1 MSETVAPS
9 LSTFQ
14 ADYLF
19 QKYEQPHHARPH
31 LNQGS
36 TETSVAQQL
45 NEYYSVSEILDFLI
59 TNPQYEKITLQF
71 PDHLVMDSAY
81 ILKDIQAYFT
91 SAEDNKRQF
100 WILADTAYS
109 SCCVDEVAAEHV
121 KGDLV
126 IHFGDACL
134 NSVQKLP
141 VAYSFGK
148 PKLSQDVAVQFEK
161 RFPDKND
168 KVCLMSD
175 SSHCYLLPELSSK
188 LKENGY
194 TNVIYTGIPKDIVPE
209 GSFVANF
216 LQNDKIGSTKTKIGR
231 NRVVF
236 SEHEVTQEELQQ
248 DYTLFHIT
256 TPADPHLLFLT
267 TSFANVVLY
276 DPSSMETFE
285 GPFPSMMKRYKF
297 MHVARTAGTIGIL
310 VNTLSLKN
318 TKETINALT
327 KLIKSHD
334 KKSYLFVVGKPNV
347 AKLAN
352 FESIDVWCILG
363 CPQSGIIVDQYNE
376 FYKPVITPYELQL
389 SLQYDVTWTGKW
401 VTQFEDV
408 LKEID
413 GDMEADEN
421 DTIKE
426 DADLKEKSG
435 STHNDQVD
443 DMPVFSAVT
452 GKYVSTSRPLRHVQ
466 HLELD
471 APTENQTSSNSLV
484 KNFSSHLTIK
494 NTVSTS
500 AAALQNRTWTGLGS
514 DFAGAD
520 EGDAEEEG
528 ATLQLG
534 IAGVAR
540 GYAFDRE
547 NTEI

>member
-19 QKYEQPHHARPH
+19 QKYEQQHHARPY
-31 LNQGS
+31 LNTKS
-36 TETSVAQQL
+36 SDSSIAQQL
-45 NEYYSVSEILDFLI
+45 HEYYSVSEIIDFL
-59 TNPQYEKITLQF
+59 TQNPKYEKITLQF

-81 ILKDIQAYFT
+81 ILKDIQEHFT
-91 SAEDNKRQF
+91 SAENNKRQF
-100 WILADTAYS
+100 WILADTSYS

-141 VAYSFGK
+141 VVYSFGK
-148 PKLSQDVAVQFEK
+148 PKLSQDVIAQFENH
-161 RFPDKND
+161 FPDKNQ

-175 SSHCYLLPELSSK
+175 SSHSYLLPELSSK
-188 LKENGY
+188 LRENGY
-194 TNVIYTGIPKDIVPE
+194 ANVIFTGIPNKIVPE
-209 GSFVANF
+209 DSFIVNF
-216 LQNDKIGSTKTKIGR
+216 PQNQKTHSATTNIGR

-236 SEHEVTQEELQQ
+236 SDHEVTQEELQQ

-267 TSFANVVLY
+267 TSFASVVLY
-276 DPSSMETFE
+276 DPASMETSE

-408 LKEID
+408 LKEISEED
-413 GDMEADEN
+413 ETDEN
-421 DTIKE
+421 NIDKEETESKENDETINNSE
-426 DADLKEKSG
+426 I
-435 STHNDQVD
+435 D

-452 GKYVSTSRPLRHVQ
+452 GKYVSTSRPLRHVE

-471 APTENQTSSNSLV
+471 APTENQPSSNSLV
-484 KNFSSHLTIK
+484 KNFSSHLTIR

-514 DFAGAD
+514 DFAGPD
-520 EGDAEEEG
+520 EEDVEEEG

-534 IAGVAR
+534 TAGVAR

-547 NTEI
+547 NTDI